1 MKKLEQV
8 LLLCIMSIVI
18 NACGNK
24 NNQPPV
30 NLKANT
36 DIEIAYAEEGGVK
49 MIPVKLNGR
58 EMDMVFDTGCSGMSI
73 SLLEV
78 QTLYKSRKI
87 SERDILGTT
96 YAQIADGS
104 IVENALINLR
114 EVEIG
119 GKNGIVLH
127 NVKASVVLNQE
138 APLLLG
144 NAVLDEVKSVE
155 VDNNKKTIK
164 FKR

>member
-1 MKKLEQV
+1 
-8 LLLCIMSIVI
+8 
-18 NACGNK
+18 
-24 NNQPPV
+24 
-30 NLKANT
+30 
-36 DIEIAYAEEGGVK
+36 
-49 MIPVKLNGR
+49 
-58 EMDMVFDTGCSGMSI
+58 MDMVFDTGCSGMSI

-144 NAVLDEVKSVE
+144 NVVLDEVKSVE